1 MYAVHCPSCVYCG
14 ARLIWRIQRFHIPR
28 QERIDRCRRA
38 LKVWTD
44 YGHSETEIR
53 RLAKLPEIPLAPIEQ
68 PKRGR

>member
-14 ARLIWRIQRFHIPR
+14 ARLIWRIQRFQIPR
-28 QERIDRCRRA
+28 QEKIDRCRRA